1 MPYADYGGKE
11 NMDNENGDVIDYG
24 KDAESFETKAR
35 ELVAA
40 KRSFSVVNAKGDLER
55 VAELIHKIMGEQKG
69 ASQAAPVPLGPA
81 MLPVMALA
89 GLSEWWKFGDGVYV
103 IKAPLALKQSSGDVP
118 IQVTWN
124 PLPFTP

>member
-1 MPYADYGGKE
+1 MPSYNEKGNMNGE
-11 NMDNENGDVIDYG
+11 NIEEIDYSTET
-24 KDAESFETKAR
+24 ASFEMRAR

-69 ASQAAPVPLGPA
+69 ASQTAPVPLGPA

-89 GLSEWWKFGDGVYV
+89 GFSEWWKFGDGVYV
-103 IKAPLALKQSSGDVP
+103 IKAPLALKQSSGDIP

>member
-1 MPYADYGGKE
+1 MNSE
-11 NMDNENGDVIDYG
+11 NIEEIDYS

-40 KRSFSVVNAKGDLER
+40 KRSFSVVNAKGDLEK
-55 VAELIHKIMGEQKG
+55 VAELIQKIMGGQEG
-69 ASQAAPVPLGPA
+69 ATKTAPVPLGPA

-103 IKAPLALKQSSGDVP
+103 IKAPLALKQSSGDIP